1 MTSGRISWVTDFLQP
16 PQRKIKFDTKVLKG
30 IPQGLI
36 QPVLT
41 WLLPTDDNQYSLII
55 DLLAYWINCSS

>member
-1 MTSGRISWVTDFLQP
+1 MTSGSDSWVTVFHIPL
-16 PQRKIKFDTKVLKG
+16 KKTKFDTKVLEG
-30 IPQGLI
+30 IPSGLI

-55 DLLAYWINCSS
+55 DLLVYWINCSS